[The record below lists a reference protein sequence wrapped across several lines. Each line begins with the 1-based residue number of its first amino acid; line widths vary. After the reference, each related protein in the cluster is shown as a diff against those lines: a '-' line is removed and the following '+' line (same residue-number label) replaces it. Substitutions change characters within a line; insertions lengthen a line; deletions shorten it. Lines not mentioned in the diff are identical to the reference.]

1 MRLAH
6 QLALESEQITAD
18 MVEAA
23 EFPDLVQRYGI
34 RAVPH
39 IVINGRTAFVGALPE
54 AEFVSRVLEAAGVPA
69 KPEQKS

>member
-6 QLALESEQITAD
+6 QLALESEHITAD

-39 IVINGRTAFVGALPE
+39 VVINGRTAFVGALPE
-54 AEFVSRVLEAAGVPA
+54 AEFVARVLEAAGIA
-69 KPEQKS
+69 TKPGQQS